1 MSEDTNTAHE
11 QDTTATERDDT
22 SKDTG
27 RTFTQDEVNRLL
39 AKERRDQE
47 ARFAGYDEL
56 KAKAAKFDE
65 AEEAN
70 KSELDKALA
79 RADKA
84 EAELEAARLD
94 ALRSR
99 VAAAKNLPAE
109 LAGRLTGTTEEE
121 LEADAD
127 NLAEALRP
135 ARTPDTAQGAVGDTP
150 ASGVSFITR
159 SHAPD
164 PRRLRP
170 APGDVDIAPP
180 LRRLQHNK
188 APIFDTARFKTAPLR
203 QRVAN
208 ARHPEKSL

>member
-1 MSEDTNTAHE
+1 MSEENTTAE
-11 QDTTATERDDT
+11 GQDTTATERDDA

-47 ARFAGYDEL
+47 QRFSGYDEL

-84 EAELEAARLD
+84 ETELEAARLD

-127 NLAEALRP
+127 TLAELLRP
-135 ARTPDTAQGAVGDTP
+135 KQEGTATGGHLNFSSSAASGDTNE
-150 ASGVSFITR
+150 V
-159 SHAPD
+159 
-164 PRRLRP
+164 
-170 APGDVDIAPP
+170 V
-180 LRRLQHNK
+180 
-188 APIFDTARFKTAPLR
+188 ARQLFGI
-203 QRVAN
+203 
-208 ARHPEKSL
+208 